1 MTAAR
6 VREEGFSKDAD
17 KLVRRLSLVALLLS
31 RRGQPVSVAEIRRTV
46 EGYPLMS
53 EEAFKKR
60 FYEDRSE
67 LAGLGVEVEAEPGD
81 DGGELYS
88 LPADAYY
95 LPAIELTHEELTALA
110 ASLAVL
116 EGRFAYSQPLRLGIR

>member
-1 MTAAR
+1 MTTAK

-31 RRGQPVSVAEIRRTV
+31 RRGQPVSAAEIRSRV
-46 EGYPLMS
+46 EGYPLMT

-67 LAGLGVEVEAEPGD
+67 LAGLGVEVEAEPAD
-81 DGGELYS
+81 DGSELYS

-95 LPAIELTHEELTALA
+95 LPA
-110 ASLAVL
+110 
-116 EGRFAYSQPLRLGIR
+116 